1 VTGATVPDPPPP
13 PDPPSVP
20 PSVPP
25 SAPPSAPRRRGRR
38 PAGEDTKAAIVAA
51 ARSEFAARG
60 YDATTLRGI
69 ARSAG
74 VDPRLVHHYFDGKDA
89 VFAASLELPVRPG
102 DVIAGVLAGPPEG
115 IGERLVRT
123 FLEVWDSP
131 GGQDPAMALV
141 KSLLSSETGVRT
153 IREFVVREIFG
164 RLATVAV
171 RDDAELRAAMV
182 ASQVIGLL
190 MARYVVRIE
199 PLASADAEDVVTFVA
214 PTIQRYLTGEH

>member
-1 VTGATVPDPPPP
+1 M
-13 PDPPSVP
+13 
-20 PSVPP
+20 
-25 SAPPSAPRRRGRR
+25 
-38 PAGEDTKAAIVAA
+38 
-51 ARSEFAARG
+51 
-60 YDATTLRGI
+60 
-69 ARSAG
+69 
-74 VDPRLVHHYFDGKDA
+74 
-89 VFAASLELPVRPG
+89 
-102 DVIAGVLAGPPEG
+102 
-115 IGERLVRT
+115 RT